1 LFNNLKKLSGSGVQ
15 ILRMEKI
22 SKRFEYSLKLYE
34 ISQMVDLNQKLID
47 GLSEHKYFKEE
58 MKTVMVCH

>member
-1 LFNNLKKLSGSGVQ
+1 LSRSGAQ
-15 ILRMEKI
+15 ILKMEKI

-34 ISQMVDLNQKLID
+34 ICQKIDLNQKLID

-58 MKTVMVCH
+58 MKTVMV

>member
-1 LFNNLKKLSGSGVQ
+1 
-15 ILRMEKI
+15 MEKI

-34 ISQMVDLNQKLID
+34 ICQMVDLNQKLID